1 MRAMQYK
8 KNNVMILYILSW
20 IYDVTIGT
28 ASSVV
33 QDQIY
38 YIILFHTPALHF
50 LHLISWTGNTIFI
63 KYFKNIDI
71 KYFVNIRTS
80 DKFKYEKDYNKN
92 IKSICITNF
101 KYKIEE
107 Y

>member
-1 MRAMQYK
+1 
-8 KNNVMILYILSW
+8 
-20 IYDVTIGT
+20 VTIGT
-28 ASSVV
+28 ASSAVSAKSNLLYNF
-33 QDQIY
+33 IP
-38 YIILFHTPALHF
+38 HTCVTFFTSSF
-50 LHLISWTGNTIFI
+50 LDRKHNIFI